1 MNRRDKYNEK
11 VALLTFEV
19 REIDRQIAGLANLK
33 KQKNA
38 EIDHLNDLMVEEA
51 RNGTLYEEE

>member
-11 VALLTFEV
+11 IAVLTFEV

-38 EIDHLNDLMVEEA
+38 EIDRLNDLMVEEA